1 LQGNAGSWRWS
12 SYSKAKARSSLSFKL
27 KSPQRHRAWLLWSKF
42 ISTSVVRPHAASMLI
57 AAVRI
62 TPPPHETA
70 LGPPQ
75 LCLHNFQDFLH
86 APFVACQS
94 RGRGMRLIILANH
107 PPLIAGG
114 SIISARYQRH
124 VEAEIQT
131 RL

>member
-1 LQGNAGSWRWS
+1 
-12 SYSKAKARSSLSFKL
+12 
-27 KSPQRHRAWLLWSKF
+27 
-42 ISTSVVRPHAASMLI
+42 MLI

-70 LGPPQ
+70 LGPMQ

-86 APFVACQS
+86 APVVACQS

-107 PPLIAGG
+107 PPLIAMVNQTGG

-124 VEAEIQT
+124 VEAEIRT